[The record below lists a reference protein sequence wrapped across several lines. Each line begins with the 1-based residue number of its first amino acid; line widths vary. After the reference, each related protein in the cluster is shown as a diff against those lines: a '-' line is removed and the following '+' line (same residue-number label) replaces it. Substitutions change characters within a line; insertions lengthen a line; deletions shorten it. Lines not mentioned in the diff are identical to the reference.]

1 MSRPEGGLI
10 LIMLFRILKNVIACL
25 IIRLRSRVCQL
36 SVSTRLVGSIVLNS
50 FEVNYVRACM
60 CVRFNVISITRWWVG
75 SNFKRGEEGLQLL
88 HVRYC

>member
-36 SVSTRLVGSIVLNS
+36 SVSTRLLSWAGCSSMIDCYKSGSIVLNS

-60 CVRFNVISITRWWVG
+60 WVP
-75 SNFKRGEEGLQLL
+75 NR
-88 HVRYC
+88 